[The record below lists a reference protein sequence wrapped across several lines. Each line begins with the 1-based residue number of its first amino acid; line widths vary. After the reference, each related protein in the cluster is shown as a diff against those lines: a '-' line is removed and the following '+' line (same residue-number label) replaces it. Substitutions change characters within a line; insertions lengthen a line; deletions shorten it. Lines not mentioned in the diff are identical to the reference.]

1 LRKVHNNAYNNS
13 INICKNMVTI
23 LERKTITMCEPKTI
37 TILEKNDEYFVKT
50 P

>member
-1 LRKVHNNAYNNS
+1 
-13 INICKNMVTI
+13 MVTI